1 MQHSVVENAVEKFTS
16 AFDENSHEAREK
28 EKHGK
33 TEKKSTK
40 SHTGI

>member
-16 AFDENSHEAREK
+16 AFDEHSHEAREK